1 LTILSSL
8 SYYLHSPE
16 LLNAVRL
23 NLKAF
28 IRNRKLPFPKL
39 ITLMLSGM
47 TASVQQ
53 ELDRLGGALQGS
65 PELFNEVSA
74 QAFSKARKSFSAKVF
89 RLLNQKF
96 ISLVETHLPIPR
108 WRGLRVVAAD
118 ASKLQ
123 LFLKDATARKVREA
137 IAFMRYLPGLE
148 LTLDFELYSPSVG
161 ERQMLFEHLQS
172 LRQDD
177 LLVLDRG
184 YPACWLVAVLL
195 ALGIPFCIRVDDTGF
210 AAVRQFRRSGLR
222 QAIVTLPP
230 PSAQDA
236 ADYGCPRQPSTVR
249 LILVVTPNGQRHVV
263 MTSLLDETAY
273 PAAEFA
279 DLYHARWRIEEAF
292 KRIKHRLALEQ
303 LSGIS
308 WLAAQQDFGAK
319 LLCDNLNALAVYA
332 AAPEPIT
339 RSGKPTPTE
348 NPSLYKVNRTYGFA
362 ALKRSLPLWFLQA
375 LPSPEDLI
383 RLFAQLL
390 KNVVRYIPGASK
402 PRTKSTKPHRHIA
415 YKSIA

>member
-16 LLNAVRL
+16 LLGAVRL
-23 NLKAF
+23 NAKAF
-28 IRNRKLPFPKL
+28 IRNRKLPFAKL

-47 TASVQQ
+47 TSSVQQ
-53 ELDRLGGALQGS
+53 ELDRLSGTLQGS
-65 PELFNEVSA
+65 PELLNEVSA
-74 QAFSKARKSFSAKVF
+74 QAFSKARKSFSAKIF
-89 RLLNQKF
+89 RLLNQKL
-96 ISLVETHLPIPR
+96 IGLVETHWPIPR

-118 ASKLQ
+118 ASRLQ

-137 IAFMRYLPGLE
+137 IAFMLYLPGLE
-148 LTLDFELYSPSVG
+148 LALDFELYSPSAG

-184 YPACWLVAVLL
+184 YPAGWLAAVLL
-195 ALGIPFCIRVDDTGF
+195 ALGIPFCIRVDGTSF

-222 QAIVTLPP
+222 QAVVTLPP

-236 ADYGCPRQPSTVR
+236 ADYGCPRQPSKVR

-308 WLAAQQDFGAK
+308 WLA
-319 LLCDNLNALAVYA
+319 DNLNALAVYA
-332 AAPEPIT
+332 AAPEPIS
-339 RSGKPTPTE
+339 RSGKSTPSE
-348 NPSLYKVNRTYGFA
+348 NPCLYKINRTYGFA
-362 ALKRSLPLWFLQA
+362 ALKRSLPLWLLQA
-375 LPSPEDLI
+375 LPSPEDLT

-415 YKSIA
+415 HKSIA

>member
-1 LTILSSL
+1 MCSL
-8 SYYLHSPE
+8 SCYLHSPE
-16 LLNAVRL
+16 LLDAARL

-39 ITLMLSGM
+39 LSLMLSGM

-53 ELDRLGGALQGS
+53 ELDRFSGTLQGS
-65 PELFNEVSA
+65 PELLNEVSA

-89 RLLNQKF
+89 RLLNQKL
-96 ISLVETHLPIPR
+96 ISLVESHLPIPR

-137 IAFMRYLPGLE
+137 IAFMLYLPGLE

-172 LRQDD
+172 LRTDD

-184 YPACWLVAVLL
+184 YPSCWLVAVLL
-195 ALGIPFCIRVDDTGF
+195 VLGIPFCIRVDDTGF

-222 QAIVTLPP
+222 QATVTLPP

-249 LILVVTPNGQRHVV
+249 LILVITPNGQRQVV
-263 MTSLLDETAY
+263 MTSLLDEVAY

-292 KRIKHRLALEQ
+292 KRIKHRLALEH

-319 LLCDNLNALAVYA
+319 LVCDNLNALAVYA
-332 AAPEPIT
+332 AAPEPMA
-339 RSGKPTPTE
+339 RPGGKPAPDGK
-348 NPSLYKVNRTYGFA
+348 PRLYKINRTYGFA
-362 ALKRSLPLWFLQA
+362 TLKRSLPRWLLQA
-375 LPSPEDLI
+375 LPSPDDLI
-383 RLFAQLL
+383 GLFEQLL
-390 KNVVRYIPGASK
+390 KNLIRYVPGASK
-402 PRTKSTKPHRHIA
+402 PRKKSPKPHKHIA